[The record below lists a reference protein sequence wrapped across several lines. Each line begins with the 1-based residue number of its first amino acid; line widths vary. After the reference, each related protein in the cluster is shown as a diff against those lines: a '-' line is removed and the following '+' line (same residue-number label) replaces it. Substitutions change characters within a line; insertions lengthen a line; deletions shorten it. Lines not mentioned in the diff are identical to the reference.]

1 MFRFIINAERE
12 EIVVS
17 DNVIIDKLITTLAAF
32 NKNDIATAS
41 EGLHPDITYI
51 IRGRA
56 TVSGVYEGREAVATA
71 LSRIK
76 ELTSG
81 TLIGEPE
88 VIMAQGDEIMMYMLV
103 SGTRPDGRTYEN
115 YQAYLYRYKDGK
127 MIEGQTIP
135 VDQYAF
141 EQFFID

>member
-1 MFRFIINAERE
+1 
-12 EIVVS
+12 
-17 DNVIIDKLITTLAAF
+17 
-32 NKNDIATAS
+32 
-41 EGLHPDITYI
+41 LHPDITYI